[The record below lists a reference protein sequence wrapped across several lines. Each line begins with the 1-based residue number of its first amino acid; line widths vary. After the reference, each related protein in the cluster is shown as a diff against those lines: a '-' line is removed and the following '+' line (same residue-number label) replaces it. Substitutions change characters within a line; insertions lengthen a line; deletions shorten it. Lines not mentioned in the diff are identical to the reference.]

1 MKQFPK
7 MHRRRPITTLA
18 SAEALERRT
27 LLADP
32 LVSINVKQNAS
43 ESDPAGAGVGQFTVR
58 RSGGVARALDVSV
71 RFSQAASTATQGADF
86 EPLVRSVRIRAG
98 RAYAHFNLKPIDD
111 VVADPA
117 ETVVVK
123 LHPSTAYD
131 INPARPKVRLRI
143 LDNETSVS
151 IFATDANASEESPTG
166 SGRGEFT
173 VRRFGPA
180 DEPLVVGYY
189 VRNTSTAT
197 RGEDFES
204 LSGTLTIP
212 AGEDDVSF
220 GVTPIDDD
228 DVEDDEA
235 LVLTL
240 RASADYARLRHTATV
255 TIADNDEVGSQGWWD
270 ARWDFRVPLSVSA
283 GAHARTDKPVE
294 RAINF
299 TQLLAAAGAGPGSL
313 RGNSIRVIETSADGR
328 QVLDDDVPF
337 QFDAVQNYNAAT
349 NAAGTLVFLM
359 EGSTDDDETRHY
371 HVYFDNAGD
380 FEPPTVA
387 PRVTTTDD
395 VVDEGQASVR
405 IATQAGTYFYQKQ
418 GGGFSSL
425 LDAAGNDWIS
435 YDEDTPGSAG
445 TFRGVPNTG
454 DAFHPGYTDG
464 QTTIVSQGPLKTTIE
479 SSADGGARRIRWEF
493 FPTYARATVLEM
505 ASPYW
510 FLYEGTPGGAVDG
523 NDFVVRSDGT
533 RTNVTTNWADPDGLG
548 TNNGAEWAYFGDG
561 GIDRFLYLAHHQA
574 DAIEDSYFDLN
585 GDMTVFG
592 FGRHNNPG
600 EEPEQ
605 LMTAAPN
612 TFTIGLA
619 SGGAFGGAASVINAA
634 YRDISVTQ
642 SAVQT
647 RT

>member
-1 MKQFPK
+1 MFQNVSVGMGIRLISHARANPRATSSRRTPNGPQTIWTTPRVNKPATAFKKARIGVLRRRVSTCLGDGRRVVGRADSGMSRLPQRLVTRTTAQQMKQFPK

-18 SAEALERRT
+18 GAEALERRT

-71 RFSQAASTATQGADF
+71 RFSQAASSATQGADF

-143 LDNETSVS
+143 DDNETSVS

-212 AGEDDVSF
+212 AGEGDVSF

-283 GAHARTDKPVE
+283 GANERTDMPVV

-299 TQLLAAAGAGPGSL
+299 T
-313 RGNSIRVIETSADGR
+313 
-328 QVLDDDVPF
+328 
-337 QFDAVQNYNAAT
+337 
-349 NAAGTLVFLM
+349 
-359 EGSTDDDETRHY
+359 
-371 HVYFDNAGD
+371 
-380 FEPPTVA
+380 
-387 PRVTTTDD
+387 
-395 VVDEGQASVR
+395 
-405 IATQAGTYFYQKQ
+405 
-418 GGGFSSL
+418 
-425 LDAAGNDWIS
+425 
-435 YDEDTPGSAG
+435 
-445 TFRGVPNTG
+445 
-454 DAFHPGYTDG
+454 
-464 QTTIVSQGPLKTTIE
+464 
-479 SSADGGARRIRWEF
+479 
-493 FPTYARATVLEM
+493 
-505 ASPYW
+505 
-510 FLYEGTPGGAVDG
+510 
-523 NDFVVRSDGT
+523 
-533 RTNVTTNWADPDGLG
+533 
-548 TNNGAEWAYFGDG
+548 
-561 GIDRFLYLAHHQA
+561 
-574 DAIEDSYFDLN
+574 
-585 GDMTVFG
+585 
-592 FGRHNNPG
+592 
-600 EEPEQ
+600 
-605 LMTAAPN
+605 
-612 TFTIGLA
+612 
-619 SGGAFGGAASVINAA
+619 
-634 YRDISVTQ
+634 
-642 SAVQT
+642 
-647 RT
+647 